1 MEVKIEKLD
10 NYGRGIAYINNKIC
24 FIENTLPNEIVDIE
38 GPLCMTEDKISWDEY
53 IEDAK
58 IGDLVVLTQS
68 GAYCYS
74 ASTLWF
80 LSHILPEEIIL
91 S

>member
-1 MEVKIEKLD
+1 
-10 NYGRGIAYINNKIC
+10 
-24 FIENTLPNEIVDIE
+24 
-38 GPLCMTEDKISWDEY
+38 MTEDKISWDEY
-53 IEDAK
+53 IENAR

-80 LSHILPEEIIL
+80 LSHTLPEEIIL
-91 S
+91 K